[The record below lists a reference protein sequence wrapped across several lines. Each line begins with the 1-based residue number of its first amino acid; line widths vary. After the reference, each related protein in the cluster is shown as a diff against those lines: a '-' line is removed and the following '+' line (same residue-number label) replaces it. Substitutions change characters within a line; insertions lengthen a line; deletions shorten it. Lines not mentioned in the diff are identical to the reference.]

1 MPFSLDPDDVRRA
14 FSILGER
21 LATLAARVDG
31 LPISP
36 GGGVPGPDRTG
47 PVSTAVEIPRDPPL
61 AQGPE
66 GPLTALLDPT
76 MAALDG
82 GMIQVTARRYFGLFN
97 PAPTAASVLADALV
111 AAYNPQ
117 LATTQSAPYLVAA
130 ETVILDAMAERLRM
144 PGAEGTFT
152 SGGAEANASALV
164 LALQRAFPDLRKK
177 GLRGVDADP
186 RVYVST
192 EGHDTFAKAVVAHGL
207 GEEALRTVA
216 ADGAQRM
223 RPEALSA
230 AMVEDVRAGRRPV
243 LVVGTLGTTTS
254 GAIDPLVTLGR
265 MAQKHRAW
273 FHVDAAYG
281 GILALAPEGAPYLTG
296 LEAADSIT
304 CDAHKVLHAPM
315 AAGMLFVK
323 HRGLLGDAFRVP
335 ASYMPRRSSDDPFSR
350 SLQWSRRSMGLKVLL
365 PLQLF
370 GWEGFR
376 EITEGLFALGR
387 TLRAALTAAGLTVVN
402 DTPLPIACI
411 THAKGGPGLE
421 AMRRS
426 ALVRANAWTSLGR
439 LSSGTRVLRACVTNH
454 RTDPSDVAAL
464 VEALREGHDEALA
477 ETAG

>member
-1 MPFSLDPDDVRRA
+1 MPFALDPDDVRRA

-21 LATLAARVDG
+21 LATLGARIDGVPVAPDGGIPGAAKGGRPHATVEVSSVDG
-31 LPISP
+31 SP
-36 GGGVPGPDRTG
+36 GDL
-47 PVSTAVEIPRDPPL
+47 S
-61 AQGPE
+61 
-66 GPLTALLDPT
+66 ALVDPT
-76 MAALDG
+76 MDALDG

-97 PAPTAASVLADALV
+97 PAPTAASALADALV

-130 ETVILDAMAERLRM
+130 ETAILDAMAIRLRV

-164 LALQRAFPDLRKK
+164 LALHRTFPDLRKT
-177 GLRGVDADP
+177 GLRGAPADP
-186 RVYVST
+186 RIYVST
-192 EGHDTFAKAVVAHGL
+192 EGHDTFAKAVVSHGL
-207 GEEALRTVA
+207 GEEALRTIA

-223 RPEALSA
+223 RPEALGA

-254 GAIDPLVTLGR
+254 GAIDPLPILGR
-265 MAQKHRAW
+265 LAHKHRAW

-281 GILALAPEGAPYLTG
+281 GILGLAPEGAPHLEG
-296 LEAADSIT
+296 LEIADSVT
-304 CDAHKVLHAPM
+304 CDAHKILHAPM
-315 AAGMLFVK
+315 AAGMLLV
-323 HRGLLGDAFRVP
+323 RQPGLLGEAFRVP
-335 ASYMPRRSSDDPFSR
+335 ASYMPKRSSDDPFSR

-376 EITEGLFALGR
+376 EVTEQLFALGR
-387 TLRAALTAAGLTVVN
+387 TLRRQLAEAGLTVVN
-402 DTPLPIACI
+402 ETPLPIACI

-426 ALVRANAWTSLGR
+426 ALSRANAWTSLAR
-439 LSSGTRVLRACVTNH
+439 LSNGTRVLRACVTNH
-454 RTDPSDVAAL
+454 RTEATDVAAL
-464 VEALREGHDEALA
+464 VDALRRGHDEVLA
-477 ETAG
+477 ESAG